1 VAQTALDSLKT
12 TGLPQAKALARDPSM
27 TLHRWHDMV
36 KSQGQTKPGRIWDQ
50 LAAELIIANV
60 DQPVWAW
67 AEHQSLP
74 LLDFWAQLD
83 PSIRFLLIAQTPGQ
97 ALLSQAQ
104 INPTAQTDDIFMQWL
119 AEHQRMLNF
128 SLRHPDRSII
138 VWSQSVTQHPQSL
151 AMHACERWALDWQPS
166 GQDKP
171 TTAQPCPLSAHL
183 ADYASQQNLHVSQ
196 FFSELKAC
204 TTPIG
209 ASQTMSVAEPLQLL
223 KTYNALQDQA
233 QQAAELP
240 ALKLKLQALQKQAE
254 QANASL
260 NAAQQDIQQKE
271 QANKQLMAQ
280 HQEAIKAETLKVQAA
295 QQEVQKKD
303 QGNKQ
308 LMAQH
313 QEAIQAET
321 LKTQAA
327 LDTLK
332 KEQAKAKTELTES
345 GKQIQNLQQQLK
357 NAQVQASQQAELKEQ
372 LQASEIKVNTLEQQR
387 AEAQEDADTLL
398 LQLHETQEELESYCI
413 QNDELS
419 KHSKALAALQTRWT
433 QLFETHSKLYAA
445 ENLTITPEADAL
457 SPSTRYRIKC
467 EQLNMGGRQFEQ
479 LEATLCVEADGCASI
494 SMQRPENETGP
505 LQRWPA
511 FCKPGSQ
518 LTLHPGSA
526 PDTAPQRIAAF
537 IQLTSSDW
545 LISQNLPRLVLAALE
560 QQPPNL
566 DPGQTI
572 LLQTALQRY
581 LTESKPLERFC
592 RFNSAHLQ
600 ALPSAAQLSLHIDRP
615 SLDTQAAAQLNLD
628 IEAHQETDSH
638 ELVITP
644 NAWVPLNYTL
654 RLRVTAQGWQ
664 AAQIGA
670 LQEQQLQ
677 RITSLI
683 EILPL
688 ALVDAVHNGA
698 DKASLKPWSET
709 IKKIR
714 NRIQLQTSAPAAGA
728 TPETVTV
735 TQLPPKRAAS
745 TAKDRK
751 QPSPDAPTAA
761 PIGKAPQTKTKTHP
775 VADPVPVM
783 PKASTTSQP
792 KAKKSTSPKKP
803 MVQAVPQAPA
813 PDTTAAKATHNKR
826 LNPPSKAT
834 TPRQAPAPHKNRS
847 KAKA

>member
-1 VAQTALDSLKT
+1 MTPICITGNQQAAQPALEALKT
-12 TGLPQAKALARDPSM
+12 AGLPQAKALARDPSM
-27 TLHRWHDMV
+27 TFHRWHNMV
-36 KSQGQTKPGRIWDQ
+36 NNQGQAKPGRIWDQ
-50 LAAELIIANV
+50 LAAELIIANI
-60 DQPVWAW
+60 DQNVWAW

-97 ALLSQAQ
+97 ALLSQTQ
-104 INPTAQTDDIFMQWL
+104 LNPTAQTEDILMQWM

-151 AMHACERWALDWQPS
+151 VTHVCQQWSIDWQPS

-171 TTAQPCPLSAHL
+171 STAEHCPLSAHL
-183 ADYASQQNLHVSQ
+183 ADYASQQNLQVWQ

-209 ASQTMSVAEPLQLL
+209 TSHAMTVAEPLQLL
-223 KTYNALQDQA
+223 KTYSALQNQA

-240 ALKLKLQALQKQAE
+240 ALENQLQEIKKQTAQATNSLK
-254 QANASL
+254 
-260 NAAQQDIQQKE
+260 
-271 QANKQLMAQ
+271 
-280 HQEAIKAETLKVQAA
+280 AA

-303 QGNKQ
+303 QAIKE
-308 LMAQH
+308 LMTHH
-313 QEAIQAET
+313 QEAIQAEN
-321 LKTQAA
+321 LKQTP
-327 LDTLK
+327 
-332 KEQAKAKTELTES
+332 S
-345 GKQIQNLQQQLK
+345 LQQQLANTK
-357 NAQVQASQQAELKEQ
+357 AHESQLAALQAQ
-372 LQASEIKVNTLEQQR
+372 LQASQNQVKTLEEQH
-387 AEAQEDADTLL
+387 AEAQQDADTLL

-413 QNDELS
+413 QNDELAQ
-419 KHSKALAALQTRWT
+419 HSKALAALQTRWT
-433 QLFETHSKLYAA
+433 QLFEAHSKLYAV
-445 ENLTITPEADAL
+445 ENFTITPETDPQ

-494 SMQRPENETGP
+494 SLQRPENETGP

-545 LISQNLPRLVLAALE
+545 LISQNLPRLVLSALE
-560 QQPPNL
+560 QPPPNL

-615 SLDTQAAAQLNLD
+615 SLDTHAAAQLNLD

-638 ELVITP
+638 ELVISP
-644 NAWVPLNYTL
+644 NAWLPLNDTL
-654 RLRVTAQGWQ
+654 RLQVTAQGWQ
-664 AAQIGA
+664 TAQIDA
-670 LQEQQLQ
+670 LQEPQLQ

-688 ALVDAVHNGA
+688 ALIDAVLNGA

-714 NRIQLQTSAPAAGA
+714 NRIQRQTSAPAAGA
-728 TPETVTV
+728 TPETVAV

-761 PIGKAPQTKTKTHP
+761 PIGKAPQTKTKIQP
-775 VADPVPVM
+775 VADPVPVI
-783 PKASTTSQP
+783 PKASTASQP

-826 LNPPSKAT
+826 LTPPSKAT